1 MKNVKKLVWDY
12 LFICLGSFILA
23 FAVSFFLVPCKISTG
38 GVSGVGTVLYH
49 LFGVPLSVTTLV
61 INLLLFVFGYK
72 MLPKQ
77 SLIKTLVGIVAFSLS
92 LALTDLIAVRCA
104 DAVALIT
111 ADVWISAIFGGV
123 LVGVGVG
130 LVVFKDASTGGS
142 DFAALILNRAIPH
155 ISVASFIL
163 LIDSLVIIASS
174 FALGDYKIMFYS
186 VASLYISSKV
196 TDFIMIRGDKARSVY
211 IISDQ
216 KDAIAEEI
224 MLRLERGVT
233 SIHSYGCYAKEE
245 REMLMCI
252 VRTKEVPKVLEIV
265 RSHDRSAFTVISEVT
280 EVRGLG
286 FKEEQ

>member
-252 VRTKEVPKVLEIV
+252 VRTKEVPRVLEIV

>member
-286 FKEEQ
+286 FKEE